1 MEYKQQMNLTVL
13 QIKKT
18 TTPKSEGKKRTN
30 LSNHGKQYVDW
41 ILQS

>member
-1 MEYKQQMNLTVL
+1 MNLTVL

-18 TTPKSEGKKRTN
+18 TTLKSEGKKRTN
-30 LSNHGKQYVDW
+30 INNYGKQYVDW